1 MTVCRHIKL
10 AVCTQ
15 ADGVCFGRR
24 PTSRECARCAAYEG
38 PIRGAGDA
46 VKLVANALGIKTCGG
61 CQQRREAL
69 NRLLPAPQ
77 ETLGD
82 PEE

>member
-1 MTVCRHIKL
+1 MSICRHIKL
-10 AVCTQ
+10 AQCTH

-24 PTSRECARCAAYEG
+24 PTSRECAQCAQYEG

-46 VKLVANALGIKTCGG
+46 VKLVTSALGIKTCGG

-69 NRLLPAPQ
+69 NRLLPARND
-77 ETLGD
+77 TLGNPD
-82 PEE
+82 D